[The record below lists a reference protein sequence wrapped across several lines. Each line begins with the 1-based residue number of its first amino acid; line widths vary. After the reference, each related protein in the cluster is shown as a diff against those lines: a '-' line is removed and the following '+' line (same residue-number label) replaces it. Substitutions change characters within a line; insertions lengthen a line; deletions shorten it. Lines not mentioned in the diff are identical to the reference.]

1 MTMKSLFM
9 FYVVLLLVVMQLSG
23 WSGSNSVIHINHA
36 LELDDEESGAI
47 QERAL
52 IPRLKYSVTSARK
65 LLQLHDIGGSD
76 GTGSN
81 GGNGGRDSSVKRI
94 WPWTTCTKDRIH
106 INQGP
111 TPPLPS
117 GIPTYTVII
126 ENACYFGNCTIS
138 NVHLSCG
145 WFSSARHINPS
156 VFKRIRYDDCLVNN
170 GEPLTAG
177 QALTFQYA
185 NTFSYPLRV
194 SSVSC

>member
-1 MTMKSLFM
+1 MVLSFPDLAQSVLSAPRCLIIILKIHLTCKL
-9 FYVVLLLVVMQLSG
+9 VLLSTLKLAS
-23 WSGSNSVIHINHA
+23 
-36 LELDDEESGAI
+36 LLDFI
-47 QERAL
+47 L
-52 IPRLKYSVTSARK
+52 FFWNTWI
-65 LLQLHDIGGSD
+65 DIGGSD

>member
-9 FYVVLLLVVMQLSG
+9 FYVVLLLVVMQLS
-23 WSGSNSVIHINHA
+23 VIHINRA

-52 IPRLKYSVTSARK
+52 IPRLRYTVTSARK
-65 LLQLHDIGGSD
+65 LLQLHDIGGGDGTGGAD

-94 WPWTTCTKDRIH
+94 WPWTTCTKDCIH

-111 TPPLPS
+111 TAPLPS

-145 WFSSARHINPS
+145 WFSSARHINPR
-156 VFKRIRYDDCLVNN
+156 VFKRIGYDDCLVNN

-185 NTFSYPLRV
+185 NTFSYPLHV